1 MLITREVLSQ
11 SPEIEAH
18 DKMLENNPD
27 RIEIWKCWRIIEER
41 GKPEYPEKNLSDQ
54 GREPTT
60 NLTLV
65 WRRVPES
72 NPAALVGGECP
83 HHCATPLHE
92 QFLTRESIFAK
103 NKISSYYSFACYYL
117 VVGST
122 TNRESIIFR
131 HCPMFATYKISLYTC
146 VSFRRCPRKVRD
158 GRGECYPVMSLPKTR
173 ILVYLVPNPT
183 AFRGKSRKKTEAQGQ
198 QYHKTLRTTL
208 DYLKTQAWGRGGIQA
223 WTNRKGTRRNILI
236 FYCTGY

>member
-1 MLITREVLSQ
+1 MTP
-11 SPEIEAH
+11 SPGIE
-18 DKMLENNPD
+18 PG
-27 RIEIWKCWRIIEER
+27 RI
-41 GKPEYPEKNLSDQ
+41 G
-54 GREPTT
+54 G
-60 NLTLV
+60 
-65 WRRVPES
+65 RRVPS
-72 NPAALVGGECP
+72 
-83 HHCATPLHE
+83 PLRHPSSRTV
-92 QFLTRESIFAK
+92 LTRESIFAK

-223 WTNRKGTRRNILI
+223 
-236 FYCTGY
+236 